1 MGASKMLESCCAI
14 RSNIR
19 CEVLFRP
26 TALLDC
32 PRTFRVVA
40 LASWLVAKDCVIASL
55 KQQHSSV
62 SFRYLSEN
70 REMPSKATHR
80 KIGPAPK
87 LDLGRQL
94 NRVRRIC
101 GSIPGTIEK
110 ISHGEP
116 TFFTPRRVFAMFD
129 NNHHGLG
136 HVAVWIPAAP
146 GVQAALIEE
155 APATYFRPPYVGVAG
170 WVGVEL
176 SKVDD
181 DQLGA
186 LIREAFR
193 LMHAKTSSV
202 SKSRTI
208 RPSRPRKRTGA
219 R

>member
-1 MGASKMLESCCAI
+1 VIELFGDPEEGLRFGKKLLTRSICSRQPCGTVNQQSQRSLAAS
-14 RSNIR
+14 
-19 CEVLFRP
+19 FG
-26 TALLDC
+26 
-32 PRTFRVVA
+32 
-40 LASWLVAKDCVIASL
+40 
-55 KQQHSSV
+55 
-62 SFRYLSEN
+62 YLSEN
-70 REMPSKATHR
+70 REMPSKATQR
-80 KIGPAPK
+80 KVGPAPK

-101 GSIPGTIEK
+101 ASIPGTIEK

-193 LMHAKTSSV
+193 LMDAKTSSV

-208 RPSRPRKRTGA
+208 RPSRLRERTGT